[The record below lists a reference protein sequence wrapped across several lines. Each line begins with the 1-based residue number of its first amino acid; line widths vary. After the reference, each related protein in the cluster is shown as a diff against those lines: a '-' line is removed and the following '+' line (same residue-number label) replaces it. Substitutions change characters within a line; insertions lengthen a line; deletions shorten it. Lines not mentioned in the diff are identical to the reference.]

1 MSQKNWE
8 CFEIHT
14 ESFDRLNSL
23 NRDVVELM
31 KKLKENKHLE
41 RFFFNRYAIGKKN
54 EYFIKLG
61 LVNGD
66 KEVQSELNNLLEK
79 HFVPKLI
86 PYECEIGEVD
96 GIPIDEIKCISCEL
110 FEKIR
115 DSYKGKPTIT
125 GNHIA
130 YLLHFLLN
138 QLGLG
143 YEEELALHKQI
154 EKIVEER
161 MEQAKHNG

>member
-1 MSQKNWE
+1 M
-8 CFEIHT
+8 
-14 ESFDRLNSL
+14 
-23 NRDVVELM
+23 
-31 KKLKENKHLE
+31 E

-54 EYFIKLG
+54 EYFLKLG

-66 KEVQSELNNLLEK
+66 KEVQSELSKLLEK
-79 HFVPKLI
+79 HSVLKHI
-86 PYECEIGEVD
+86 PYECEMWKVD
-96 GIPIDEIKCISCEL
+96 GISIDEIKCIACEL

-115 DSYKGKPTIT
+115 DSFKEKPMTERQ
-125 GNHIA
+125 IA
-130 YLLHFLLN
+130 FLLHFLLN

-161 MEQAKHNG
+161 IEQAKNNG

>member
-1 MSQKNWE
+1 MSQKSWV
-8 CFEIHT
+8 CIEIHI
-14 ESFDRLNSL
+14 ESLERLNAL
-23 NRDVVELM
+23 NCDIVELM
-31 KKLKENKHLE
+31 KRLKGNGHLE
-41 RFFFNRYAIGKKN
+41 RFFFNRYANGKKN

-66 KEVQSELNNLLEK
+66 KEAQSELSNLLNRHSVLK
-79 HFVPKLI
+79 YI
-86 PYECEIGEVD
+86 PYRCEMWEVD
-96 GIPIDEIKCISCEL
+96 GIPIDEIKCIACGL
-110 FEKIR
+110 FEKTR
-115 DSYKGKPTIT
+115 DSFKEKPMTES
-125 GNHIA
+125 HIA

-161 MEQAKHNG
+161 IAQVKDNG

>member
-1 MSQKNWE
+1 MSQKNWA
-8 CFEIHT
+8 CFVIHT
-14 ESFDRLNSL
+14 ESLDRLNGL

-31 KKLKENKHLE
+31 KKLRENKHLE

-66 KEVQSELNNLLEK
+66 KEAQSELNNLLEK
-79 HFVPKLI
+79 HSVPKPV
-86 PYECEIGEVD
+86 PYECEMWKVD
-96 GIPIDEIKCISCEL
+96 GIPIDEIKCMSCEL

-115 DSYKGKPTIT
+115 VNFKEKPTQDQ
-125 GNHIA
+125 IA
-130 YLLHFLLN
+130 YLLHFLVN

-143 YEEELALHKQI
+143 YEDELDLHKRM
-154 EKIVEER
+154 EKIIKKRLEEIR
-161 MEQAKHNG
+161 KDG